1 LSQLDGRW
9 PPILV
14 TRDHAVVD
22 GAHRFHAAKRSG
34 LTDIAC
40 EYFDGS
46 PEDAA
51 LEFVLRN
58 VRQGLPLSLSEREE
72 GASKLLDLHED
83 WSDRR
88 IATSC
93 GLSPRTIA
101 AIRRSQGA
109 DSRSRPD
116 AQSAHVDKRLGTDNK
131 MWPIDRSAIRQRVKE
146 AIQKNPG
153 MSLRRIADEAQV
165 SPETV
170 RRAKARFQTP
180 LAEEAVIKGKER
192 PDPVTPLRASMPEVG
207 KEEPWRAD
215 RALCSLPGTDFVDW
229 FQRTVVGDE
238 WQRYVSLVPLS
249 RVYEIADEARR
260 RARLWV
266 EFAGALEGRT
276 SEQTRRAQ
284 SASGG

>member
-1 LSQLDGRW
+1 
-9 PPILV
+9 
-14 TRDHAVVD
+14 
-22 GAHRFHAAKRSG
+22 
-34 LTDIAC
+34 
-40 EYFDGS
+40 
-46 PEDAA
+46 
-51 LEFVLRN
+51 
-58 VRQGLPLSLSEREE
+58 
-72 GASKLLDLHED
+72 
-83 WSDRR
+83 
-88 IATSC
+88 
-93 GLSPRTIA
+93 
-101 AIRRSQGA
+101 
-109 DSRSRPD
+109 
-116 AQSAHVDKRLGTDNK
+116 VDKRLGTDNK
-131 MWPIDRSAIRQRVKE
+131 MWPIDRSAIKQRVKE

-192 PDPVTPLRASMPEVG
+192 PDPVTPLRASVPEVG